1 MLPLGSHL
9 ASTVFTTA
17 EPTIPPCAYNQL
29 TSLFQV
35 AGAEKTRQRPPLIN
49 FTNISLK
56 KMNERG
62 KIRSMKHVKFVIS
75 QVKLRTSCGIFPP
88 FIF

>member
-1 MLPLGSHL
+1 MTPSAFRLLPSNLNFILLFMLPLGSHL

-49 FTNISLK
+49 FTNISFK
-56 KMNERG
+56 KNE
-62 KIRSMKHVKFVIS
+62 
-75 QVKLRTSCGIFPP
+75 
-88 FIF
+88 